1 MLFCSNICSVSSSW
15 LVVKLIEVTL
25 AGFKFYLFVL
35 FNTLI
40 SLFELLLLRE
50 KVVIDLSKMKTSS
63 TLSYE
68 ARKLLKASFFR
79 SRSDSVSPSVSTS
92 RP

>member
-1 MLFCSNICSVSSSW
+1 MNSF
-15 LVVKLIEVTL
+15 
-25 AGFKFYLFVL
+25 
-35 FNTLI
+35 
-40 SLFELLLLRE
+40 LFELLLLRE

-63 TLSYE
+63 TLSDE